1 MSPEILSTPR
11 QPTALELE
19 RLEMDDPEQ
28 EPQTEHEHVLP
39 DELKE
44 QDISPKDVRG
54 SKDSVGAVFGD
65 GTSFKNDKFLYRNHT
80 FVVPTSTST
89 G

>member
-28 EPQTEHEHVLP
+28 EPQIEHEHVLP
-39 DELKE
+39 ELEE
-44 QDISPKDVRG
+44 QEISPKDARG
-54 SKDSVGAVFGD
+54 SKESLGAVFGN
-65 GTSFKNDKFLYRNHT
+65 GTSFNNDKFFNRNHT
-80 FVVPTSTST
+80 FVVPASTST

>member
-28 EPQTEHEHVLP
+28 ESQIEH
-39 DELKE
+39 DELEE
-44 QDISPKDVRG
+44 QDILPKDIRG
-54 SKDSVGAVFGD
+54 SKDSLGAVFGD
-65 GTSFKNDKFLYRNHT
+65 GTSFKNEFNRNHT

>member
-28 EPQTEHEHVLP
+28 EPQIEQEHVLP
-39 DELKE
+39 DELEE

-54 SKDSVGAVFGD
+54 SKDSLGAVFGD
-65 GTSFKNDKFLYRNHT
+65 GTSFKNEKSFHRNHT

>member
-19 RLEMDDPEQ
+19 RLEMDDREE
-28 EPQTEHEHVLP
+28 EPQIEP
-39 DELKE
+39 DELEE
-44 QDISPKDVRG
+44 QDILPKDVRG
-54 SKDSVGAVFGD
+54 SKDSLGAVFGD
-65 GTSFKNDKFLYRNHT
+65 GTSFKNEFNRNHT

>member
-28 EPQTEHEHVLP
+28 ESQIEHENVLP
-39 DELKE
+39 DEMEE
-44 QDISPKDVRG
+44 QDILPKDVRG
-54 SKDSVGAVFGD
+54 SKDSLGAVFGD
-65 GTSFKNDKFLYRNHT
+65 GTSFKNEFNRNHT